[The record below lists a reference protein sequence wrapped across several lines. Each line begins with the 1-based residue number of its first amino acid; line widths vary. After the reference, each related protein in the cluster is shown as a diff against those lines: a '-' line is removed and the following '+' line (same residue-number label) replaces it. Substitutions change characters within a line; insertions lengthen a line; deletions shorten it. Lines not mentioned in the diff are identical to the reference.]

1 MNKPLLIAIGIA
13 GILALLII
21 YFLTYDEPIQ
31 YGEGNLDPTAEDVIM
46 FDEEQP
52 TRIENLAK
60 DVKELRFD
68 IEALVD
74 KLEKEYADEVDNA
87 VE

>member
-1 MNKPLLIAIGIA
+1 MRNILIAIVVIGVIA
-13 GILALLII
+13 LIMI

-46 FDEEQP
+46 FDEAQP

-74 KLEKEYADEVDNA
+74 KLEKEYADEVDNE
-87 VE
+87 VQ

>member
-1 MNKPLLIAIGIA
+1 MNKNVLIGIGIA
-13 GILALLII
+13 GIFALLII
-21 YFLTYDEPIQ
+21 YFLTYDKPIQ

-52 TRIENLAK
+52 TRMENLAK

-68 IEALVD
+68 IEALVE
-74 KLEKEYADEVDNA
+74 KLEREYADELQ
-87 VE
+87 